1 MPSMYNIEKSIE
13 AIQIQLEVI
22 CKMLDINPIP
32 APTDEN
38 FDIQA
43 IQEQLD
49 PDA

>member
-1 MPSMYNIEKSIE
+1 MPSMYNLEKTVE
-13 AIQIQLEVI
+13 AIQLQLEVI
-22 CKMLDINPIP
+22 CKMLGIEPIP